1 MRGILATLLLLI
13 STQTFA
19 QFDYEL
25 YLSLTTPSSMSQ
37 NRKFS
42 SVTEFQSEKK
52 GNRTKVAEQH
62 FFKEGFPSS
71 IISFDQQGQ
80 VNEKKDFLYESTNRI
95 KSINTFKGTKLY
107 SSTEFETNQLGQVLC
122 FTEYVYSSYDN
133 EKLFLWKTFLDYNSN
148 GTLKKTIKLEG
159 DKKDTTEIVYYDNF
173 GIKTKEIWNKSG
185 LRTKKIEYV
194 YNNDSTEML
203 QKEYEDDKTIYNT
216 ITHKYKNKKEIE
228 KLDPA
233 TSNKPFYW
241 KYDSYGRM
249 IETNESFYSVVYNEY
264 NKDGSLNN
272 RTMKILFTD
281 SGVDNFPNE
290 MVFTYEY
297 ENWNK

>member
-1 MRGILATLLLLI
+1 
-13 STQTFA
+13 
-19 QFDYEL
+19 
-25 YLSLTTPSSMSQ
+25 
-37 NRKFS
+37 
-42 SVTEFQSEKK
+42 
-52 GNRTKVAEQH
+52 
-62 FFKEGFPSS
+62 
-71 IISFDQQGQ
+71 
-80 VNEKKDFLYESTNRI
+80 
-95 KSINTFKGTKLY
+95 
-107 SSTEFETNQLGQVLC
+107 
-122 FTEYVYSSYDN
+122 
-133 EKLFLWKTFLDYNSN
+133 
-148 GTLKKTIKLEG
+148 
-159 DKKDTTEIVYYDNF
+159 
-173 GIKTKEIWNKSG
+173 
-185 LRTKKIEYV
+185 
-194 YNNDSTEML
+194 ML